1 MNIWGISIHP
11 QTFAM
16 ADEVAHTA
24 VMMARFLSAVY
35 ALMLQDA
42 VEELIIAATFRE
54 E

>member
-1 MNIWGISIHP
+1 MNLWGISIHP

-24 VMMARFLSAVY
+24 VMMARFLYAVY
-35 ALMLQDA
+35 ALMLKDT
-42 VEELIIAATFRE
+42 VEELIIAATLRE